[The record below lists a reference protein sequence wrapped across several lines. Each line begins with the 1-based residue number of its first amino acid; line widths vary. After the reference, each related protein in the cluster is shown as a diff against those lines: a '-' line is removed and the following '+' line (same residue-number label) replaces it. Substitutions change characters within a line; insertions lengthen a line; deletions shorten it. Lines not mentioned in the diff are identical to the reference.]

1 MKALVDIRNP
11 ASVLTLYDISL
22 TERILRQLWVR
33 GVREAWILTDSKP
46 LSLKPE
52 FAHRFPMTVRTIH
65 LNESP
70 SSEPAD
76 WIIVEGN
83 GIYDDRVLDLL
94 ASAAENIRVFDSL
107 NKSTPI
113 ALKLRYSETTGFIS
127 DVFEKTNVMLTET
140 RLSDIRI
147 IDSYVPFLRKSYV
160 PTFRFIDEHDNLREI
175 ENDLFEKTFKS
186 GLEWIAIYGYKIPV
200 RELTRFF
207 AKTPVTPNHITA
219 VAMICRWVS
228 IPFLFMHWITL
239 GLLLICIFIILD
251 SLDGKL
257 ARMTFRFSDQADWI
271 DHGSVLPTRL
281 GWYAGLGWHYS
292 GGDYMSPIGLLT
304 LATLG
309 FILLDDINWVIA
321 KRLFRRTLFDITDF
335 DSTVHLFTHRR
346 NDMFVMLLGY
356 FLGVGLNSFAFIC
369 FWVFSTWLW
378 HSCRIIYVISFLG
391 LHKK

>member
-1 MKALVDIRNP
+1 MKALIDIRDP
-11 ASVLTLYDISL
+11 ASVLTLFDINL
-22 TERILRQLWVR
+22 AERILRQLWVR
-33 GVREAWILTDSKP
+33 GVREAWILTDSRP
-46 LSLKPE
+46 LSLKAE
-52 FAHRFPMTVRTIH
+52 FAHRFPMTVRTIRI
-65 LNESP
+65 NESL

-76 WIIVEGN
+76 WIIVDGN
-83 GIYDDRVLDLL
+83 GIYDDRVLDSLVN
-94 ASAAENIRVFDSL
+94 ATEDIRIFDSL
-107 NKSTPI
+107 KRLTPI
-113 ALKLRYSETTGFIS
+113 ALKVYYSETTDFIS
-127 DVFEKTNVMLTET
+127 DVFERRNVIPTET
-140 RLSDIRI
+140 HLSDIRA
-147 IDSYVPFLRKSYV
+147 IDSYIPFLRKSYV
-160 PTFRFIDEHDNLREI
+160 PTLRFVDEHDNLREI

-207 AKTPVTPNHITA
+207 ANTPVTPNHITA
-219 VAMICRWVS
+219 VAMVCRWVS
-228 IPFLFMHWITL
+228 IPLLFMNWIGL
-239 GLLLICIFIILD
+239 GLLLIVFFIILD

-257 ARMTFRFSDQADWI
+257 ARMTFRFSDHADWI

-292 GGDYMSPIGLLT
+292 GGDYTSPVGLMT
-304 LATLG
+304 LATFV
-309 FILLDDINWVIA
+309 FIVLDDINWVIA

-369 FWVFSTWLW
+369 LWVFGTWLW
-378 HSCRIIYVISFLG
+378 HSCRIIYVVSFLG